1 MSSCSSIASSTASR
15 SESRFQV
22 RIWRIARAIHATDAQ
37 AMLSGDG
44 AAREGGRWNP
54 TGMPAVYCSET
65 SSLAMLEVLARSK
78 GLPASPLYAIL
89 DLLIP
94 DEHVVEPLGP
104 ADGGPAGMAESQRS
118 GAATLAENLAFAVPS
133 VINPRERNIV
143 INPRHPY
150 MREVRPGRISTFR
163 FDSRLH

>member
-1 MSSCSSIASSTASR
+1 
-15 SESRFQV
+15 
-22 RIWRIARAIHATDAQ
+22 
-37 AMLSGDG
+37 MLSGDG

-65 SSLAMLEVLARSK
+65 SSLAMLEVLARTK

-94 DEHVVEPLGP
+94 DEYIVEPLGL
-104 ADGGPAGMAESQRS
+104 ADEGPVGITESQRS
-118 GAATLAENLAFAVPS
+118 GAATLATNLAFAVPS

-143 INPRHPY
+143 INPRHPSI
-150 MREVRPGRISTFR
+150 RDVRPGRIDTFR